1 MWRAPTPDP
10 SRRREGRKGR
20 SKAPFSYLCYVAPV
34 ERKTLNKAGLAALVV
49 LAPGGMILGGLLA
62 WRAYRKRTEAA
73 AKDAPEA

>member
-1 MWRAPTPDP
+1 M
-10 SRRREGRKGR
+10 
-20 SKAPFSYLCYVAPV
+20 

-62 WRAYRKRTEAA
+62 WRAYRKRAEQA